1 MNDNIN
7 RYVELNER
15 GVVKRIVDLQSDL
28 QSHGLQ
34 KKRVE

>member
-1 MNDNIN
+1 MNDNIK

-15 GVVKRIVDLQSDL
+15 GVLKRIVDLQSDL

-34 KKRVE
+34 KKG

>member
-1 MNDNIN
+1 MNDNIK
-7 RYVELNER
+7 RHIELEER

-34 KKRVE
+34 KKG